1 MFRLTM
7 GSSQSRSGGRSG
19 GGGGG
24 GSTLSASANG
34 NPAVENAPP
43 LRFHPVCGENI
54 VLEEEGFRA
63 RRVES
68 FCKGVLFSDRPVHI
82 GERVCLRILD
92 LSSRWSGVLRLG
104 FSAHNPAIVG
114 SGGGLPKYACPDL
127 TSRPG
132 YWAKALAER
141 FTEPNVLVQYH
152 VTANG
157 DVHFAINGQDKG
169 IFFSGVDT
177 RQPLWALV
185 DLYGNCTGLELIDV
199 RIHMNN
205 FHRSQREQQLQHQQ
219 QLQLQQQLQQQQMLQ
234 QRLQHHHHHQQTVIP
249 MSGDPGVQ
257 LINSRM
263 AGMTLQRN
271 SQQQQRML
279 VAQHRQEFAEQQQ
292 LQVSLPQ
299 QEHRQQP
306 EQIRQ
311 PEQQQQPEQPQPPAL
326 PSTQN
331 FLPLRHNRHAAFRP
345 LNFHFCAGR
354 HVSLSENSMVAVR
367 HEEEFALGYAFTAA
381 PLRLGERIVVQILGI
396 EDAYIGSLAFG
407 VTNAD
412 PSTFD
417 TRDLPEDSDM
427 LLDRPE
433 YWVVSKDVAR
443 SPAVGDELSF
453 LARPDGSVEFSKNGQ
468 PPAVFMHVDASLRL
482 WAFFDVYGNTS
493 KIRIL
498 GSTADPLTTEQMPP
512 PAPIQQGGQ
521 LPPPPPPLPLVSLD
535 TENPAAPG
543 SAVSSSGSGGVGGAG
558 TECTVC
564 CEKPVD
570 CAIYTCGHMC
580 MCYGCAMQQWKG
592 RGGGFCPICREDIRD
607 VIRTYR
613 A

>member
-1 MFRLTM
+1 M
-7 GSSQSRSGGRSG
+7 
-19 GGGGG
+19 
-24 GSTLSASANG
+24 
-34 NPAVENAPP
+34 
-43 LRFHPVCGENI
+43 
-54 VLEEEGFRA
+54 
-63 RRVES
+63 
-68 FCKGVLFSDRPVHI
+68 
-82 GERVCLRILD
+82 
-92 LSSRWSGVLRLG
+92 
-104 FSAHNPAIVG
+104 
-114 SGGGLPKYACPDL
+114 
-127 TSRPG
+127 
-132 YWAKALAER
+132 
-141 FTEPNVLVQYH
+141 
-152 VTANG
+152 
-157 DVHFAINGQDKG
+157 DV
-169 IFFSGVDT
+169 

-219 QLQLQQQLQQQQMLQ
+219 QLQLQQQLQQQQFLQ
-234 QRLQHHHHHQQTVIP
+234 QRLQHHHQHTVIP

-263 AGMTLQRN
+263 AGMTLRRN

-279 VAQHRQEFAEQQQ
+279 VAQHQQQFAEQQQ
-292 LQVSLPQ
+292 QVQL
-299 QEHRQQP
+299 
-306 EQIRQ
+306 
-311 PEQQQQPEQPQPPAL
+311 QQQQPEEVQQPPAL

-331 FLPLRHNRHAAFRP
+331 FLPLRHNRHAAFRS
-345 LNFHFCAGR
+345 LNFHFCTGR
-354 HVSLSENSMVAVR
+354 HVQLSENSMVAVR
-367 HEEEFALGYAFTAA
+367 HDEEFALGYAFTAA
-381 PLRLGERIVVQILGI
+381 PLRLGERIVVQILGTD
-396 EDAYIGSLAFG
+396 ELYTGSLAFG

-417 TRDLPEDSDM
+417 TRDLPEDADM

-453 LARPDGSVEFSKNGQ
+453 LVRQDGSVEFSKNGQ

-482 WAFFDVYGNTS
+482 WAFFDVYGNTA

-498 GSTADPLTTEQMPP
+498 GSTADPLTSEQMPP
-512 PAPIQQGGQ
+512 PAPVQQGGQ
-521 LPPPPPPLPLVSLD
+521 LPPPPLVSLA
-535 TENPAAPG
+535 TENTS
-543 SAVSSSGSGGVGGAG
+543 SASGSTPVGGAG